1 MTTVVPAFVEGE
13 HGHIPRRAGQRP
25 GQFHHL
31 GSISDDH
38 RFGECANIERRGF
51 SELRP

>member
-1 MTTVVPAFVEGE
+1 L
-13 HGHIPRRAGQRP
+13 
-25 GQFHHL
+25 HHL

-51 SELRP
+51 SERRP